1 VKGSIRGWRGIKGG
15 VMRIEGEN
23 GVVEEITVQEW
34 LKELQDVRWVRAW
47 ENFWRLLEGVKNL
60 GF

>member
-1 VKGSIRGWRGIKGG
+1 
-15 VMRIEGEN
+15 MRIEGEN